1 MHDHAGQDQTEGQPP
16 QALPART
23 GARQAQARRPLV
35 LAAAVVAAY
44 LVVEVA
50 GALISGSLALLADA
64 AHTASDVGA
73 LGLALFASWAAG
85 RPASP
90 ERSFGYLRAEVLAA
104 VVNGAALLVI
114 AAVIFGE
121 AAERIGSPPEVR
133 GGVVSIV
140 ASGGIAANV
149 VAAVLLL
156 RSSRTNMAVRAALFH
171 VGGDALGS
179 AGAVVAGLLVV
190 AFGWHAA
197 DPIVSVFIGLLL
209 VVAAVRVLRE
219 ATHVLLEGT
228 PAHVDLMALRDD
240 IEGMADVEGCHDLHT
255 WTIASG
261 YHALSAHVTICDD
274 CAGQRVR
281 ELQGRLRS
289 MVSETYGIAHVT
301 IQLERSDGACVEEG
315 HVPAPA
321 AGARPR

>member
-1 MHDHAGQDQTEGQPP
+1 MHRHAADGPPAARRAQP
-16 QALPART
+16 
-23 GARQAQARRPLV
+23 RRPLV
-35 LAAAVVAAY
+35 FAALVVSAY
-44 LVVEVA
+44 LVVELT
-50 GALISGSLALLADA
+50 GALIAGSLALLADA

-73 LGLALFASWAAG
+73 LGLALFASWAAS

-90 ERSFGYLRAEVLAA
+90 QRTFGYLRAEVLAA

-121 AAERIGSPPEVR
+121 AAGRIGSPPEVR

-156 RSSRTNMAVRAALFH
+156 KSSRTSMAVRAALFH
-171 VGGDALGS
+171 VGGDAVGS
-179 AGAVVAGLLVV
+179 AGAVVAGLLVL
-190 AFGWHAA
+190 AYGWHAA
-197 DPIVSVFIGLLL
+197 DPIISVFIGLLL

-228 PAHVDLMALRDD
+228 PVHVDLMALRDD

-261 YHALSAHVTICDD
+261 YHALSAHVTIGDD
-274 CAGQRVR
+274 CAGVRVR
-281 ELQGRLRS
+281 ELQGRLRT
-289 MVSETYGIAHVT
+289 MASEKYGIAHVT
-301 IQLERSDGACVEEG
+301 IQLERGDGACVEEV
-315 HVPAPA
+315 HVPGPA
-321 AGARPR
+321 AGAPSG

>member
-1 MHDHAGQDQTEGQPP
+1 MHDHAGPQT
-16 QALPART
+16 PA
-23 GARQAQARRPLV
+23 ARHAQARRPLV
-35 LAAAVVAAY
+35 LAAAVVGAY
-44 LVVEVA
+44 LAVEVA

-73 LGLALFASWAAG
+73 LGLALFASWVAG

-121 AAERIGSPPEVR
+121 AVQRIGSPPEVR

-140 ASGGIAANV
+140 ASGGVAANV
-149 VAAVLLL
+149 VAAALLL
-156 RSSRTNMAVRAALFH
+156 KSSRTSMNVRAALFH

-179 AGAVVAGLLVV
+179 AGAVVAGLLVL

-197 DPIVSVFIGLLL
+197 DPIVSVLIGLLL
-209 VVAAVRVLRE
+209 VAGAVRVLRE

-228 PAHVDLMALRDD
+228 PAHVDLSALRDD
-240 IEGMADVEGCHDLHT
+240 IERMMHVEGCHDLHT

-261 YHALSAHVTICDD
+261 YHALSAHVTIGDD
-274 CAGQRVR
+274 CAEPRVQ
-281 ELQGRLRS
+281 ELQDRLRT
-289 MVSETYGIAHVT
+289 MVSERYGIAHVT
-301 IQLERSDGACVEEG
+301 IQLERGDGACVEEG

-321 AGARPR
+321 AGAWSR

>member
-1 MHDHAGQDQTEGQPP
+1 MHDHAAADRTVGAPPAARRAQP
-16 QALPART
+16 
-23 GARQAQARRPLV
+23 RRPLV

-44 LVVEVA
+44 LGVEVA

-64 AHTASDVGA
+64 AHSASDVGA
-73 LGLALFASWAAG
+73 LGLALFASWVAG
-85 RPASP
+85 RPASA

-121 AAERIGSPPEVR
+121 AAQRIGSPPEVR

-149 VAAVLLL
+149 VAAALLL
-156 RSSRTNMAVRAALFH
+156 RGSRTSMNVRAALFH

-179 AGAVVAGLLVV
+179 AGAVVGGLLVL

-209 VVAAVRVLRE
+209 VVGAVRVLRE

-228 PAHVDLMALRDD
+228 PTHVDLAALRDD
-240 IEGMADVEGCHDLHT
+240 IERMMDVEGCHDLHT
-255 WTIASG
+255 WTITSG
-261 YHALSAHVTICDD
+261 YHALSAHVTIGDD
-274 CAGQRVR
+274 CLGPRVP
-281 ELQGRLRS
+281 ELQGLLRT
-289 MVSETYGIAHVT
+289 MVSEKYGIAHVT
-301 IQLERSDGACVEEG
+301 IQLERGDGACVEEV
-315 HVPAPA
+315 HVPGSA
-321 AGARPR
+321 AGAASR

>member
-1 MHDHAGQDQTEGQPP
+1 MHRHAADGPPAARRAQP
-16 QALPART
+16 
-23 GARQAQARRPLV
+23 RRPLV
-35 LAAAVVAAY
+35 FAALVVSAY
-44 LVVEVA
+44 LVVELT
-50 GALISGSLALLADA
+50 GALIAGSLALLADA

-73 LGLALFASWAAG
+73 LGLALFASWAAS

-90 ERSFGYLRAEVLAA
+90 QRTFGYLRAEVLAA

-114 AAVIFGE
+114 AVVIFGE
-121 AAERIGSPPEVR
+121 AAGRIGSPPEVR

-156 RSSRTNMAVRAALFH
+156 KSARTSMAVRAALFH
-171 VGGDALGS
+171 VGGDAVGS
-179 AGAVVAGLLVV
+179 AGAVVAGLLVLV
-190 AFGWHAA
+190 YGWNAA
-197 DPIVSVFIGLLL
+197 DPIISVFIGLLL

-228 PAHVDLMALRDD
+228 PVHVDLMALRDD

-261 YHALSAHVTICDD
+261 YHALSAHVTIGDD
-274 CAGQRVR
+274 CAGVRVR
-281 ELQGRLRS
+281 ELQGRLRT
-289 MVSETYGIAHVT
+289 MASEKYGIAHVT
-301 IQLERSDGACVEEG
+301 IQLERGDGACVEEV
-315 HVPAPA
+315 HVPGPA
-321 AGARPR
+321 AGAPLG

>member
-1 MHDHAGQDQTEGQPP
+1 MHDHATREPTALRQP
-16 QALPART
+16 
-23 GARQAQARRPLV
+23 QARRPLV
-35 LAAAVVAAY
+35 LAAAVVGAY
-44 LVVEVA
+44 FVVEIA

-73 LGLALFASWAAG
+73 LGLALFATWVAG

-121 AAERIGSPPEVR
+121 AAQRIGSPPEVR

-171 VGGDALGS
+171 VGGDALGP
-179 AGAVVAGLLVV
+179 AGAPVAGRPVV
-190 AFGWHAA
+190 SFGWHR
-197 DPIVSVFIGLLL
+197 PHPPVRVFTRLLL
-209 VVAAVRVLRE
+209 VAAALRGRRGPRSRS
-219 ATHVLLEGT
+219 APSASSSL
-228 PAHVDLMALRDD
+228 DLIALRDD
-240 IEGMADVEGCHDLHT
+240 IEGMADVEACHDLHT

-261 YHALSAHVTICDD
+261 YHALSAHVTICDE
-274 CAGQRVR
+274 CAGQRVQ
-281 ELQGRLRS
+281 ELQGRLRT
-289 MVSETYGIAHVT
+289 MVSEKYGIAHVT
-301 IQLERSDGACVEEG
+301 IQLERGDGACVEEG
-315 HVPAPA
+315 HVPAPT
-321 AGARPR
+321 AGAGSPSGSS

>member
-1 MHDHAGQDQTEGQPP
+1 MQDRTVLES
-16 QALPART
+16 PA
-23 GARQAQARRPLV
+23 ARQAQARRPLV

-50 GALISGSLALLADA
+50 GALISGSLALRADA
-64 AHTASDVGA
+64 MHTASDIGA
-73 LGLALFASWAAG
+73 LGLALFATWVAS

-114 AAVIFGE
+114 AAFIFVS
-121 AAERIGSPPEVR
+121 AAQRMGSPPEVR
-133 GGVVSIV
+133 GGIVSL
-140 ASGGIAANV
+140 
-149 VAAVLLL
+149 VAAGGLTANLVAIVVLA
-156 RSSRTNMAVRAALFH
+156 RSARTNLNVRAALLH
-171 VGGDALGS
+171 VGGDAAGS
-179 AGAVVAGLLVV
+179 VGAIVAGLLIL
-190 AFGWHAA
+190 AYGWQLA
-197 DPIVSVFIGLLL
+197 DPIISVFIGLLL
-209 VVAAVRVLRE
+209 VAGAVRVLRE

-228 PAHVDLMALRDD
+228 PSHVDLTALRDD

-261 YHALSAHVTICDD
+261 YHALSAHVTICDE
-274 CAGQRVR
+274 CAGPRVR
-281 ELQGRLRS
+281 ELQGRLRA
-289 MVSETYGIAHVT
+289 MVSDTYGIAHVT

-321 AGARPR
+321 AEAGSR